1 MAPSRTFAIVPACG
15 RSTRMGRP
23 KLALSLGARTV
34 IEHVVVSL
42 RAGGVSEVVVV
53 IGPHVPELAPLAAAA
68 GAEVLALAE
77 PTPDMRAT
85 VEAGLTYLE
94 DRQDLSPEDW
104 WLLAPA
110 DHPVLSAAVVRELLA
125 AQSAAHSV
133 IVPVHAGRRG
143 HPTLVRWKLA
153 AAIRTIPA
161 GRGINSLLRE
171 HESRTLELAVNDPAI
186 LANLDTPEDYAR
198 LLKQVPPDNR

>member
-1 MAPSRTFAIVPACG
+1 
-15 RSTRMGRP
+15 MGRA
-23 KLALSLGARTV
+23 KLALPLGARTV
-34 IEHVVVSL
+34 IEHVVASL

-85 VEAGLTYLE
+85 VEAGLTHLE
-94 DRQDLSPEDW
+94 GRHHPNTDDW

-110 DHPVLSAAVVRELLA
+110 DHPVLSSQVVCELLA

-133 IVPVHAGRRG
+133 IVPVHAGQRG
-143 HPTLVRWKLA
+143 HPTLVRWSLA
-153 AAIRTIPA
+153 DGVRAIPA

-171 HESRTLELAVNDPAI
+171 YESRTLELAVNDPAI

-198 LLKQVPPDNR
+198 LLKQVPSDNR